1 MRVAA
6 VLLDMDGTL
15 LDSNDAHARA
25 WVEAGEE
32 LGHPIPFERVR
43 PLIGMG
49 GDKVL
54 PILTGLDAE
63 SEEGKRVLDRRGEM
77 FRERYLATC
86 RPFPGVHD
94 LLARMQDDGLT
105 LVIATSAS
113 GADLDGLLA
122 QAGVADLIDA
132 ATHADEAEE
141 SKPDPDIVHAAL
153 RRARE
158 PADRTVMIGDTPYDI
173 EAAHAA
179 GVRIIAVRCGGWW
192 SDADLG
198 EADALYDGPAEI
210 LREYPSSVSGAL
222 DGG

>member
-6 VLLDMDGTL
+6 VLLDIDGTL
-15 LDSNDAHARA
+15 LDSNDAHAQA

-32 LGHPIPFERVR
+32 LGYAIPFEKIR

-63 SEEGKRVLDRRGEM
+63 SEEGKRVLDRRGEI
-77 FRERYLATC
+77 FRERHLAAC

-94 LLARMQDDGLT
+94 LLSRMQGDGLR

-113 GADLDGLLA
+113 GDDLDGLLE
-122 QAGVADLIDA
+122 QAGIADLIDA

-153 RRARE
+153 RRAGE

-192 SDADLG
+192 TDADLG
-198 EADALYDGPAEI
+198 EADALYDDPAEL
-210 LREYPSSVSGAL
+210 LRTYPSSVSGAL